1 VKPSLNRGEVS
12 EQNSPPPSG
21 AMKPK
26 PLDSSN
32 HLTVPIAIVDEPWQ
46 RGNEGEFR
54 QDADTEPTKNSTKI
68 AASIMARRRKNFK

>member
-1 VKPSLNRGEVS
+1 
-12 EQNSPPPSG
+12 
-21 AMKPK
+21 MKPK
-26 PLDSSN
+26 PSDSSS
-32 HLTVPIAIVDEPWQ
+32 HLKVPIAIVNASGQ